1 VDPDLWSVRADPGQ
15 IEQVIMNL
23 VVNAR
28 DAMPTGGQLTI
39 NLANFTLDSA
49 DSTYSPAI
57 SPGTYVRITVRDT
70 GCGIDAETLLHIFE
84 PFFTTKEAGRGTGL
98 GLAMVYGIVQQSG
111 GSIAVESELNRGTI
125 FRIVLPR
132 ADREPEMPVE
142 ERPVTS
148 PRERAETVLL
158 AEDDTLVRKFA
169 REVLNRE
176 GYSVIEAARGDEALE
191 LASRTPGPI
200 HLLLT
205 DVVMPGMNGRAL
217 WEKLSAHRSETRV
230 LFMSGYTDDA
240 VVRRGVG
247 DDGLPFLQKPF
258 TFVALAREVRR
269 VLGRDETSVAR
280 R

>member
-1 VDPDLWSVRADPGQ
+1 
-15 IEQVIMNL
+15 
-23 VVNAR
+23 
-28 DAMPTGGQLTI
+28 
-39 NLANFTLDSA
+39 
-49 DSTYSPAI
+49 
-57 SPGTYVRITVRDT
+57 
-70 GCGIDAETLLHIFE
+70 
-84 PFFTTKEAGRGTGL
+84 
-98 GLAMVYGIVQQSG
+98 VQQSG

-142 ERPVTS
+142 ERPVTL

-205 DVVMPGMNGRAL
+205 DVVMPGMNGRTL